1 MNTSTEVFSNH
12 QAEAEQS
19 PQVGFFAN
27 AWRKINQWIEI
38 RRSRRQLES
47 LPDYLLRDIGIHRS
61 LIHSVT
67 LHGINR

>member
-1 MNTSTEVFSNH
+1 MNTSTEVFANH
-12 QAEAEQS
+12 HSAVEQS
-19 PQVGFFAN
+19 PRAGFSAN
-27 AWRKINQWIEI
+27 VWRRINQWIEI

-61 LIHSVT
+61 MIHSVT